1 MQRPPAGEQGRQNE
15 ARRNSAAANRSPGPP
30 RQNTGAAPR
39 QNTGAAP
46 PAGTFPPRPAPSPP
60 TGQGAAESKDE
71 ASR

>member
-1 MQRPPAGEQGRQNE
+1 MRRPGRR
-15 ARRNSAAANRSPGPP
+15 ARAAKRSPGPP

-46 PAGTFPPRPAPSPP
+46 PAGTFPP

-71 ASR
+71 ASRGERAEATDKATEKATATY

>member
-1 MQRPPAGEQGRQNE
+1 MQKGTRNAAPPAGEQGRQNE

-46 PAGTFPPRPAPSPP
+46 RLAPFPPP